1 MALSGSSS
9 GGGFA
14 ALLVLMLIVGII
26 IKFIWWI
33 LGAAAL
39 VGVYFLVRAIVR
51 WYSKRLAAY
60 ARYWDG
66 LAARA
71 DQQHNWVLQGDD
83 RGIYGSEGAELM
95 HYLYPAQSKVRRLNR
110 GR

>member
-1 MALSGSSS
+1 MSARSSS
-9 GGGFA
+9 GGGFGG
-14 ALLVLMLIVGII
+14 LLGLLLLIGFI

-39 VGVYFLVRAIVR
+39 VALFFLGRAILR
-51 WYSKRLAAY
+51 WYDKRAAAH

-83 RGIYGSEGAELM
+83 RGIYGVEGAELM
-95 HYLYPAQSKVRRLNR
+95 HYLYPALDQVRCNIKRR
-110 GR
+110 

>member
-1 MALSGSSS
+1 MSTRSGS
-9 GGGFA
+9 GGGFG
-14 ALLVLMLIVGII
+14 ALLGLLLLIGII

-39 VGVYFLVRAIVR
+39 VALFFLGRALVR
-51 WYSKRLAAY
+51 WYSKRSAEY

-71 DQQHNWVLQGDD
+71 DQQHNWVLRGDD
-83 RGIYGSEGAELM
+83 RGIYGTEGAELM
-95 HYLYPAQSKVRRLNR
+95 HDLFPARDQIKRLRRPP
-110 GR
+110 